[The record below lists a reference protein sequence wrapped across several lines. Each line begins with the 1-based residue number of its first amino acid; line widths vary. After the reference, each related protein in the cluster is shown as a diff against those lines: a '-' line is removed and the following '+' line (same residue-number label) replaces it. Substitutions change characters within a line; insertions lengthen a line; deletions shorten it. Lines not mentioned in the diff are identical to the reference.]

1 MHIGSSRNASLLQRV
16 PWTWFVV
23 LVLIGAWVVV
33 IAALTSLAPRC
44 APGSPAGPT
53 IGSVVKIAGC

>member
-1 MHIGSSRNASLLQRV
+1 MSNGSPRSASPLWRV

-23 LVLIGAWVVV
+23 LVLVASWIVVV
-33 IAALTSLAPRC
+33 AAVVSLVPGCR
-44 APGSPAGPT
+44 PGSQAGST

>member
-1 MHIGSSRNASLLQRV
+1 MSNGSPRSASPLQRV

-23 LVLIGAWVVV
+23 LVLVAAWVVV
-33 IAALTSLAPRC
+33 AAGLTSLVPRC